1 MIIRC
6 PKCRTAYSVQNDQ
19 IYEDGRQVRCS
30 QCQHI
35 WHQMPV
41 FEAFRADK
49 PEKVAPLAPENL
61 SDAQDSKLKMVA
73 TLARKN
79 KKLKIA
85 ILSGVLAFSFILSV
99 LLLAQ
104 SFFEEMFPSSKGF
117 YEMLGLKTED
127 VQKAKSV
134 TGLEIPKNRVERT
147 LEDGEPLVLTFK
159 GYVRNTNTVAV
170 SVPKIIV
177 TLHDDKGVE
186 IDRWPAYPEKSRLNP
201 GEETKWVC
209 RFFNPD
215 LDAVFEHRIRFQ

>member
-19 IYEDGRQVRCS
+19 IYEAGRYVRCTH
-30 QCQHI
+30 CAHV

-41 FEAFRADK
+41 FEAFRAEVPLTK
-49 PEKVAPLAPENL
+49 APLAPKARGEGEGESLAL
-61 SDAQDSKLKMVA
+61 SRQMRRRQKGLKVA
-73 TLARKN
+73 FISTAVL
-79 KKLKIA
+79 L
-85 ILSGVLAFSFILSV
+85 LSILSV
-99 LLLAQ
+99 MLLAQ
-104 SFFEEMFPSSKGF
+104 KFFEDMFPASKGF
-117 YEMLGLKTED
+117 YALIGLKSEE
-127 VQKAKSV
+127 VAKTQSI
-134 TGLEIPKNRVERT
+134 TGLVIPKDRIERS

-159 GYVRNTNTVAV
+159 GVVRNINTVSV

-186 IDRWPAYPEKSRLNP
+186 IDRWPAYPEKSKLNP

-215 LDAVFEHRIRFQ
+215 LDSVFEHRIQFK